1 MSYRKCLIDIDQSND
16 EIIKHFT
23 GLHSYFKDWVR
34 EREDKLSIPTVSVI
48 KYIVACYDFES
59 PIVKEFYSRWTL
71 KKKEAAKY
79 SGILSLKSPSAAKD
93 VESVLYCKNAVVNR
107 VTVRYLAM
115 LSDRDF
121 LMYAIY
127 NELLVN
133 QTSQILS
140 FDFDKPTDIAKAKEN
155 IEAVQSDIS
164 RLEQKLFGGDDL
176 RALKNILNEEST
188 KFMVTE
194 LRPENLVTKH
204 ERGEPV
210 VDSPYGSDYSI
221 GNLRFL
227 DDQ

>member
-1 MSYRKCLIDIDQSND
+1 MSYRKCLIDIDLPND
-16 EIIKHFT
+16 EVIKHFI
-23 GLHSYFKDWVR
+23 GLHSYFKDWVKD
-34 EREDKLSIPTVSVI
+34 REDKLSIPTVNI
-48 KYIVACYDFES
+48 IRYIVACYDFES

-155 IEAVQSDIS
+155 IEAVQADIS

-210 VDSPYGSDYSI
+210 VDSPYGNGYSV